1 MIPGRSNGVGTFLK
15 GELTIFGDE
24 YRLDGT
30 RSDGVRFGAR
40 LTEVIYEGYNISPGS
55 HTQINRLDLA
65 GHDFRL
71 SNTRLD
77 IRRSSEYHHQGVD

>member
-1 MIPGRSNGVGTFLK
+1 MIAGRSNGVGTFVEGVLK
-15 GELTIFGDE
+15 IYGDE

-40 LTEVIYEGYNISPGS
+40 LTDVIYEGVNISTGS
-55 HTQINRLDLA
+55 HTQINSLDLA

-71 SNTRLD
+71 SDTRLD